1 MFGLD
6 IGVISGAL
14 QFIGDAFHASDMAKE
29 WIVSSMMF
37 GAAAGAIGA
46 GVLSFRLG
54 RKVSL
59 IIGAVLFI
67 VSSLFCAAAWSIE
80 ALIVAR
86 VILGVAI
93 GIATFTAPLYI
104 SEIAPADKRG
114 AMISSY
120 QLMITVGILAA
131 FISDT
136 LFAYIGAW
144 RWMLGIVAIPGALF
158 LIGVVQLPMS
168 PRWLMMRS
176 RKDEA
181 RVVLKSLRG
190 DARLVSKEMLDIEE
204 QLKRPQRGW
213 TFFRA
218 NPNFRRSVGLG
229 IALQMMQQFTGM
241 NVVMY
246 YAPRIFADVGF
257 KGHEALWGTAL
268 VGLVNVLSTFV
279 AIALVDKVGRRP
291 VLLVGF
297 AIMAIGLGA
306 LGVLL
311 HVGTTDIE
319 LQLVAVAMLL
329 VFIIGFAVSAG
340 PLIWVLCSEV
350 QPIEGRD
357 FGMAISTFTNW
368 ASNFVVGLTF
378 LTMMTELGSGATFGI
393 YAALNALF
401 LLATSSLYPRRRT
414 SPWKPSRSI

>member
-1 MFGLD
+1 
-6 IGVISGAL
+6 
-14 QFIGDAFHASDMAKE
+14 
-29 WIVSSMMF
+29 
-37 GAAAGAIGA
+37 
-46 GVLSFRLG
+46 
-54 RKVSL
+54 
-59 IIGAVLFI
+59 
-67 VSSLFCAAAWSIE
+67 
-80 ALIVAR
+80 
-86 VILGVAI
+86 
-93 GIATFTAPLYI
+93 
-104 SEIAPADKRG
+104 
-114 AMISSY
+114 
-120 QLMITVGILAA
+120 
-131 FISDT
+131 
-136 LFAYIGAW
+136 
-144 RWMLGIVAIPGALF
+144 
-158 LIGVVQLPMS
+158 
-168 PRWLMMRS
+168 MMRG

-181 RVVLKSLRG
+181 RAVLKSLRG
-190 DARLVSKEMLDIEE
+190 DPKLVNKEMLDIEE

-213 TFFRA
+213 SFFRA

-297 AIMAIGLGA
+297 AVMAIGLGA

-311 HVGTTDIE
+311 HFGTTDIE
-319 LQLVAVAMLL
+319 MQIIAVAMLL

-368 ASNFVVGLTF
+368 GANFVVGLTF
-378 LTMMTELGSGATFGI
+378 LTMLTDLGSGATFGI

-401 LLATSSLYPRRRT
+401 LLVTFFYIPETKDISLEAIEANLMAG
-414 SPWKPSRSI
+414 KPLRHIGD